1 MCVNVYI
8 YMYEYIYIYINI
20 IHLYIYIYIYIYVY
34 IMTSKLLSTF
44 SSPMARPFDHGSQ
57 AAVTWPWHH
66 CPRNP
71 KSLAMPTRP
80 GLEWPVVSGPKRKT
94 GCFYQPK

>member
-1 MCVNVYI
+1 
-8 YMYEYIYIYINI
+8 
-20 IHLYIYIYIYIYVY
+20 
-34 IMTSKLLSTF
+34 MTSKLLSTF